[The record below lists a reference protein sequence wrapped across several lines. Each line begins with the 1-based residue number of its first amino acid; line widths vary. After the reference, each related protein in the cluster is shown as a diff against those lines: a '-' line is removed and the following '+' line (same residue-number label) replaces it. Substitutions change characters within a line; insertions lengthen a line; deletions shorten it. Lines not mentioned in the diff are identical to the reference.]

1 MKFPFFLFAAAQIV
15 CVAAL
20 SVIWV
25 VPVQAQIVNFQP
37 LEGGEFSE
45 EEEKLF
51 ILRGLEVSGR
61 YAIRMG
67 KLKSPELTEEQSGT
81 GFAQDFNLGLK
92 STFHRDVA
100 MHLVLGT
107 VKKTFAS
114 DEFRAEGDDPRGGL
128 NDAQSLSLNVREAY
142 LEYRFN
148 PRSALLLGKHEVSIG
163 DRRGKIFRARVPGFT
178 FDCRIGTWCM
188 PFGATKI
195 GPSAADWIL
204 HYAFDFRVW
213 DEPQERFRNRLEIE
227 VFHILYRESRV
238 PLANNLGPGFIN
250 PDPEKRNTEGSAGQ
264 LTDSTAAGCGSN
276 GLDPCPIYYDV
287 DGQDFFG
294 FNFEW
299 ESGPFLFHLDYVTN
313 KGTRILRRYHTGTP
327 LRLGVA
333 ERPTFPVQVS
343 AFVHETEVSYR
354 WPRWSLGL
362 RVMNASGDP
371 ALTPGNKE
379 ALAEQ
384 VSGFHEIT
392 PGNYEGARL
401 YFNGADT
408 TVGAGGGLGHSIT
421 NTRLV
426 GLFWGFSDKVG
437 SKFRY
442 DAGLYRL
449 TRVRPVFD
457 DQDQLQDTIGVE
469 LDTLL
474 TWYLHKAI
482 KLQIEVNVLEAQ
494 GAFALDDFTPPRTPQ
509 EQLRQGYLRF
519 VYEF

>member
-1 MKFPFFLFAAAQIV
+1 MKFSFFLFGAAQMV
-15 CVAAL
+15 WVAAL

-25 VPVQAQIVNFQP
+25 LPLQAQIVNFKP
-37 LEGGEFSE
+37 LESGEFSE
-45 EEEKLF
+45 EEERLF
-51 ILRGLEVSGR
+51 ILRGLEVSGQ

-67 KLKSPELTEEQSGT
+67 KLKGPELTDEESAT

-100 MHLVLGT
+100 MHLGLGT
-107 VKKTFAS
+107 AKKTFTS
-114 DEFRAEGDDPRGGL
+114 DDFRAEGDDQRGGL
-128 NDAQSLSLNVREAY
+128 NDAQSLSLDVDEAF

-148 PRSALLLGKHEVSIG
+148 PRSALLLGKHEFSIG
-163 DRRGKIFRARVPGFT
+163 DRRGKIFRAVAPGFT

-188 PFGATKI
+188 PFGAAKI
-195 GPSAADWIL
+195 GPSAADWVL

-213 DEPQERFRNRLEIE
+213 DEPRERFRDRLEIE

-238 PLANNLGPGFIN
+238 PLAANRGPGFFKPGN
-250 PDPEKRNTEGSAGQ
+250 PNIKGSDFQ
-264 LTDSTAAGCGSN
+264 LTDSSETGCSSDG
-276 GLDPCPIYYDV
+276 CPIYYDV
-287 DGQDFFG
+287 DGQVFFG

-299 ESGPFLFHLDYVTN
+299 ESGPFLFHLDYVAN
-313 KGTRILRRYHTGTP
+313 KGSRILRRYQTGTP

-333 ERPTFPVQVS
+333 ERPTFPVKVS

-379 ALAEQ
+379 AVAEQ

-408 TVGAGGGLGHSIT
+408 TVEAGGGLGHSIT

-426 GLFWGFSDKVG
+426 GLFWRFSDKTG
-437 SKFRY
+437 SKFGY

-482 KLQIEVNVLEAQ
+482 KLQIEVNVLESQ
-494 GAFALDDFTPPRTPQ
+494 GAFALDDFTRPRTPQ

>member
-1 MKFPFFLFAAAQIV
+1 MRFLSFLFAASQV
-15 CVAAL
+15 LCVAAL
-20 SVIWV
+20 LVIWV
-25 VPVQAQIVNFQP
+25 LPVQAQIVNFKP
-37 LEGGEFSE
+37 LESGEFSE
-45 EEEKLF
+45 EEERLF
-51 ILRGLEVSGR
+51 ILRGLEVSGH

-67 KLKSPELTEEQSGT
+67 KNKSPELTDEQNAT

-100 MHLVLGT
+100 MHLGLGT
-107 VKKTFAS
+107 AEKTFTS
-114 DEFRAEGDDPRGGL
+114 DEFRAGGEDQRGGL
-128 NDAQSLSLNVREAY
+128 NDAQSLSLDVGEAY

-148 PRSALLLGKHEVSIG
+148 PRSALLLGKHEFSIG
-163 DRRGKIFRARVPGFT
+163 DRRGKIFRAVAPGFT

-188 PFGATKI
+188 PFGAAKI
-195 GPSAADWIL
+195 GPSSADWVL

-213 DEPQERFRNRLEIE
+213 DEPLERFRNRLEIE

-238 PLANNLGPGFIN
+238 PLANNRGPGFLN
-250 PDPEKRNTEGSAGQ
+250 PDPEKRNTVGSTDQ
-264 LTDSTAAGCGSN
+264 LTDSTATGCGP
-276 GLDPCPIYYDV
+276 GGCPIYYDV

-299 ESGPFLFHLDYVTN
+299 ESGPFLFHLDFVTN
-313 KGTRILRRYHTGTP
+313 KGSRRLRRYRTGTP

-343 AFVHETEVSYR
+343 GFVHETEVTYR

-362 RVMNASGDP
+362 RVMNASGDT
-371 ALTPGNKE
+371 ALPLSNKE

-408 TVGAGGGLGHSIT
+408 TVEAGGGLGHSVS
-421 NTRLV
+421 NTRLI
-426 GLFWGFSDKVG
+426 GLFWRFSDKAG
-437 SKFRY
+437 SKFEY

-469 LDTLL
+469 LDTRF
-474 TWYLHKAI
+474 TWYLHEAVKV
-482 KLQIEVNVLEAQ
+482 QIEVNVLEAQ
-494 GAFALDDFTPPRTPQ
+494 GAFALDDFTRPRTPQ
-509 EQLRQGYLRF
+509 KQLRQGFLRL